1 MKWSFQPS
9 LFLSLNLI
17 IKKTPPHL
25 FLNSHHSC
33 FWRCW
38 SESQAMAITSRKER
52 DNTCLP
58 KPVKKDRSLK
68 DRKMV
73 TGKEVI
79 CIYAGNSKCQK
90 RKRATHASSYINEE
104 VKSSVMEKATDVQ
117 SNLAPQFPSFIKCML
132 RSHVSGGFW
141 LGLPRYFCINHLP
154 KQDTMMVL
162 EDESSKEYETKYL
175 AEKVGL
181 SAGWRGFSIAHK
193 LVERDVLV
201 FHLVGPSKFKVYI
214 VRSSG
219 SDEVDGALGLLE
231 LETCYSRRDSVT
243 FKKKGY
249 AEKDINLCKEKED
262 DNYWEPQP
270 LAQAIPQVNSE
281 KHEPDD
287 WLAAGMISETI
298 NIADAIR
305 ASKITTSESF
315 LQTRLDQLMNLAS
328 EPKRSKQARLERAEA
343 EEEKRILEMK
353 LLEVRETIKKL
364 DAKIETL
371 GVNTDSLQV
380 KFQEVAT
387 APW

>member
-1 MKWSFQPS
+1 
-9 LFLSLNLI
+9 
-17 IKKTPPHL
+17 
-25 FLNSHHSC
+25 
-33 FWRCW
+33 
-38 SESQAMAITSRKER
+38 
-52 DNTCLP
+52 
-58 KPVKKDRSLK
+58 
-68 DRKMV
+68 
-73 TGKEVI
+73 
-79 CIYAGNSKCQK
+79 
-90 RKRATHASSYINEE
+90 
-104 VKSSVMEKATDVQ
+104 
-117 SNLAPQFPSFIKCML
+117 
-132 RSHVSGGFW
+132 
-141 LGLPRYFCINHLP
+141 
-154 KQDTMMVL
+154 MMVL
-162 EDESSKEYETKYL
+162 EDESGKEYETKYL

-219 SDEVDGALGLLE
+219 SDEVDVALGLLE

-249 AEKDINLCKEKED
+249 AEKDINLCREKED

-281 KHEPDD
+281 KHNQMTGSCKLEPVSDQSED
-287 WLAAGMISETI
+287 SEVMDGIRLSESAVDFKEVKSVEDFNIVVNGLIINSTLSKHLRAKYYELCSSQNSFLHEGLLDGLNCRLAAGMISETI

-305 ASKITTSESF
+305 ASKITTSEGNFVIWDETLKAFKMMGMNVSF
-315 LQTRLDQLMNLAS
+315 IQTRLDQLMNLAS
-328 EPKRSKQARLERAEA
+328 EPKRSKQARLERADA
-343 EEEKRILEMK
+343 DEEKRILEMK

-364 DAKIETL
+364 DAKIGTL